1 ATCWTRG
8 NAADDPVITT
18 YFLETHHV
26 STATQTLPADYT
38 PLARPGHNAETVLE
52 VEGLRTYL
60 FTRLGVVKAVDDVS
74 FAIRR
79 AETLAIVGESGCGKT
94 MTALSLLRLV
104 PSPPG
109 RIVSGSI
116 KIDGK
121 DLVQLSEPEMRDI
134 RGNEISMIFQEPMTS
149 LNPVMTIGH
158 QISETIRLH
167 ENLSKAAAME
177 KAVEMLRLVKIPEA
191 KQRAKEYPHQLS
203 GGMRQRAMIA
213 MALACNPRVLIADE
227 PTTALDVTIQAQILD
242 LIVDLQKKLGTAVLL
257 ITHDLAVVAETAQ
270 RVIVMYAGKKV
281 EEADVEELFEAP
293 LHPYTHGLMASIP
306 HLAVIGGETPAA
318 TNGRLKEIPG
328 MVPAQKGLLRRTV
341 GQVYA
346 VDDVTFKIGQAETLG
361 LVGESG
367 CGKSTVARTVLRLI
381 EPTAGSIRLDGH
393 DVTRLGKHD
402 MRPYR
407 RQMQI

>member
-1 ATCWTRG
+1 MA
-8 NAADDPVITT
+8 
-18 YFLETHHV
+18 
-26 STATQTLPADYT
+26 TATEARRPDYA
-38 PLARPGHNAETVLE
+38 PLTQAGHNAETVLE
-52 VEGLRTYL
+52 VEGLQTYL

-74 FAIRR
+74 FSIRR

-104 PSPPG
+104 PNPPG

-116 KIDGK
+116 KIDGR
-121 DLVQLSEPEMRDI
+121 DLVTLDEAEMRDI

-158 QISETIRLH
+158 QISETVRLH
-167 ENLSKAAAME
+167 EDLSKSAAMD
-177 KAVEMLRLVKIPEA
+177 KAVEMLRLVRIPEP

-242 LIVDLQKKLGTAVLL
+242 LILALQKRLGTAVVL

-281 EEADVEELFEAP
+281 EEADVEELFGAP

-306 HLAVIGGETPAA
+306 QLAVIGGQTAA
-318 TNGRLKEIPG
+318 PVNGRLKEIPG
-328 MVPAQKGLLRRTV
+328 QVPALTNLPPGCSFAPRCAFADERCRSFYPPYEQKR
-341 GQVYA
+341 
-346 VDDVTFKIGQAETLG
+346 
-361 LVGESG
+361 
-367 CGKSTVARTVLRLI
+367 
-381 EPTAGSIRLDGH
+381 PGH
-393 DVTRLGKHD
+393 WAACWHSEKLYG
-402 MRPYR
+402 
-407 RQMQI
+407 